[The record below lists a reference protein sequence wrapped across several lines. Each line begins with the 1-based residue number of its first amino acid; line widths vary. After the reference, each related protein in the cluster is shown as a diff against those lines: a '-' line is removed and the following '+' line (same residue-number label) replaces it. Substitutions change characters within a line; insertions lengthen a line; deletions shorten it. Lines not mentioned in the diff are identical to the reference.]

1 MKIWRTSPVCHFS
14 TRFADDRL
22 FSNMNLPRSPSNFH
36 SGFKGT
42 IITPHPNRP
51 FVARPRTWCAAMAGA
66 RGATMCKVENGPG
79 ASGRPAGRPPGENF
93 AGFLYK
99 AAAPAP
105 SRGPPCRR
113 DAPAAPGRSRLTAP
127 DAGRRRCAPGCSQ
140 LASRARLTRG
150 CSRAAP
156 WCGGAAPGAGRGSVI
171 HSAGPRALQT
181 PGRPRSDQ
189 HRK

>member
-1 MKIWRTSPVCHFS
+1 
-14 TRFADDRL
+14 
-22 FSNMNLPRSPSNFH
+22 
-36 SGFKGT
+36 
-42 IITPHPNRP
+42 
-51 FVARPRTWCAAMAGA
+51 
-66 RGATMCKVENGPG
+66 MCKVENGPG